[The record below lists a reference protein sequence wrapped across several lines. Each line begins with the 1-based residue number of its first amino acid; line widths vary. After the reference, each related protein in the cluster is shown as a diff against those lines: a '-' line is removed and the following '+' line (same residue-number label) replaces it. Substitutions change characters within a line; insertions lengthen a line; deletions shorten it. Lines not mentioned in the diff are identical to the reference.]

1 MISFDEFVKENEEK
15 EDELESSR
23 KSLLLMIANALNKYR
38 SSDKADTK
46 SMLML
51 IAALG
56 LLNAKDESN
65 LTLSAARRLATTSKK

>member
-1 MISFDEFVKENEEK
+1 MRKFSEFAEEK
-15 EDELESSR
+15 TEEDDMESSR
-23 KSLLLMIANALNKYR
+23 KSLLILIANALNKYR
-38 SSDKADTK
+38 SSDKSDIK

-65 LTLSAARRLATTSKK
+65 LSLSAARRLVTTGKK